1 MGQYHQNEKELLML
15 PIPQHHYVHRV
26 KQFCTKQPDHNELT
40 FSNYLKDVQFNLVTT
55 LKMFNSSYTIVK
67 ISEESRM
74 AENI

>member
-1 MGQYHQNEKELLML
+1 MSLH
-15 PIPQHHYVHRV
+15 
-26 KQFCTKQPDHNELT
+26 
-40 FSNYLKDVQFNLVTT
+40 LVTT